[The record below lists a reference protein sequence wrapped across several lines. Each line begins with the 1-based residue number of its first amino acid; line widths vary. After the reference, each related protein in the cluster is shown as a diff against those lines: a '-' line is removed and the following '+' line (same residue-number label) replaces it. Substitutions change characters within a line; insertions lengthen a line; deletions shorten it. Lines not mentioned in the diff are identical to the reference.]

1 MSMVMKFLVK
11 AFEKEEYIDN
21 LVASMSARE
30 KDIYK
35 LSLALIVNKLVDEK
49 DALSEQ
55 DVLVIHSKIRTL
67 QKMSDKEYAERGKI
81 NGKESN

>member
-1 MSMVMKFLVK
+1 MNLLVK

-21 LVASMSARE
+21 LIASMSARE

-55 DVLVIHSKIRTL
+55 DISVIHSKIYTL
-67 QKMSDKEYAERGKI
+67 QNMSDKEYEERGEI
-81 NGKESN
+81 NGKKSN